1 MTLHENPSYIR
12 PMTDPASIT
21 PLPRP
26 KRAPIRRVFVRELL
40 LMASIGAY
48 AHEREAEQPI
58 RMELDLDVTEPA
70 DPASDQLETVVCYDR
85 MVQGVK
91 AILAEGHIQLIE
103 TLAERVAAMAL
114 AHPMVL
120 AARVRVE
127 KPNAIEE
134 AAAVGVEIERRKA

>member
-1 MTLHENPSYIR
+1 MTKTAPV
-12 PMTDPASIT
+12 T

-26 KRAPIRRVFVRELL
+26 ERAPIRRVFVRDLQ

-48 AHEREAEQPI
+48 AHERAAPQPI

-70 DPASDQLETVVCYDR
+70 DPASDQLETVVCYDK

-91 AILAEGHIQLIE
+91 AILAEGHIQLVE

-127 KPNAIEE
+127 KPNAIDD